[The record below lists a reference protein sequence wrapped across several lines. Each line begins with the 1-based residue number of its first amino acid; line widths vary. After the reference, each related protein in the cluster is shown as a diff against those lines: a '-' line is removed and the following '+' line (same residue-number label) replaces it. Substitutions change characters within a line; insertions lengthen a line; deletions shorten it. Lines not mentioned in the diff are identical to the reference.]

1 MIQQTLQLRLRENED
16 SIKVSAKEYDSYKE
30 YLESFYDEDEYVLF
44 ADQLMYC
51 GKTLVVV

>member
-51 GKTLVVV
+51 GKTLVVA